1 MTTILLD
8 THVVIW
14 WASESSRLSA
24 AAIQAIESADALSV
38 SGITWFE
45 LAWLSEQGRIRS
57 PMPVRAWL
65 DQLAENIET
74 VSITP
79 AIAATAVALLPSFPS
94 DPADRLIYATAIERG
109 WPLVTKDEQLRRH
122 RHARTTVIW

>member
-1 MTTILLD
+1 
-8 THVVIW
+8 
-14 WASESSRLSA
+14 
-24 AAIQAIESADALSV
+24 
-38 SGITWFE
+38 
-45 LAWLSEQGRIRS
+45 
-57 PMPVRAWL
+57 MPVRAWL

-79 AIAATAVALLPSFPS
+79 AIAATAVALSPSFPS